1 MKLPSYANSALMV
14 NVSLNLNVRSSNGRV
29 LHICQPGHRRV
40 TVKVVSLLF
49 LALPWA
55 LSASAAPAGV
65 STSQAMPAAMVA
77 ALTKESEMPF
87 DSFHSI
93 AGGVVNWSGGTI
105 TAVVIEDPNSI
116 CAIYRYQEGQ
126 LDRPFDGVPC
136 KFLGPPSLMSDRKTA
151 MPDVVFAV
159 ELFVPNR
166 GGMANHKVA
175 FYYDAEKNA
184 YCESQS
190 LASWYLS
197 GNRALAPDLQDGQC
211 VAGSE

>member
-1 MKLPSYANSALMV
+1 MV
-14 NVSLNLNVRSSNGRV
+14 NVSLNLNVRRSNGRV
-29 LHICQPGHRRV
+29 LHSQPRHRRV
-40 TVKVVSLLF
+40 KVKVVSLLF
-49 LALPWA
+49 LTLTWALP
-55 LSASAAPAGV
+55 ASAEPAGV

-77 ALTKESEMPF
+77 ALTKEHQMPAE
-87 DSFHSI
+87 SFRSI
-93 AGGVVNWSGGTI
+93 TDGVVSWSGGTMA
-105 TAVVIEDPNSI
+105 AVVIEDPNGI

-126 LDRPFDGVPC
+126 LDLPFEGVPC
-136 KFLGPPSLMSDRKTA
+136 RFLGPPSLMSDRKTA

>member
-1 MKLPSYANSALMV
+1 MGS
-14 NVSLNLNVRSSNGRV
+14 VSLNLNVRRSNGRV
-29 LHICQPGHRRV
+29 LHSQPRHRRV
-40 TVKVVSLLF
+40 KVKVVSLLF
-49 LALPWA
+49 LTLTWALP
-55 LSASAAPAGV
+55 ASAEPAGV

-77 ALTKESEMPF
+77 ALTKEHQMPAE
-87 DSFHSI
+87 SFRSI
-93 AGGVVNWSGGTI
+93 TDGVVSWSGGAI
-105 TAVVIEDPNSI
+105 AAVVIEDPNGI

-126 LDRPFDGVPC
+126 LDLPFDGVPC

>member
-1 MKLPSYANSALMV
+1 MA
-14 NVSLNLNVRSSNGRV
+14 
-29 LHICQPGHRRV
+29 
-40 TVKVVSLLF
+40 
-49 LALPWA
+49 
-55 LSASAAPAGV
+55 
-65 STSQAMPAAMVA
+65 
-77 ALTKESEMPF
+77 
-87 DSFHSI
+87 
-93 AGGVVNWSGGTI
+93 
-105 TAVVIEDPNSI
+105 AVVIEDPNGI
-116 CAIYRYQEGQ
+116 CAIYRYQVGQ
-126 LDRPFDGVPC
+126 LDLPFDGVPC

>member
-1 MKLPSYANSALMV
+1 M
-14 NVSLNLNVRSSNGRV
+14 
-29 LHICQPGHRRV
+29 
-40 TVKVVSLLF
+40 KVVSLLF
-49 LALPWA
+49 LTLTWALP
-55 LSASAAPAGV
+55 ASAEPAGV

-77 ALTKESEMPF
+77 ALTKENQMPAE
-87 DSFHSI
+87 SFRSI
-93 AGGVVNWSGGTI
+93 TDGVVSWSGGTMA
-105 TAVVIEDPNSI
+105 AVVIEDPNGI

-126 LDRPFDGVPC
+126 LDLPFDGVPC
-136 KFLGPPSLMSDRKTA
+136 KFLGPPSLMSDRKTDI
-151 MPDVVFAV
+151 PDVVFAV

>member
-1 MKLPSYANSALMV
+1 M
-14 NVSLNLNVRSSNGRV
+14 
-29 LHICQPGHRRV
+29 
-40 TVKVVSLLF
+40 KVVSLLF
-49 LALPWA
+49 LTLTWALP
-55 LSASAAPAGV
+55 ASAEPAGV

-77 ALTKESEMPF
+77 ALTKEHQMPAE
-87 DSFHSI
+87 SFRSI
-93 AGGVVNWSGGTI
+93 TDGVVSWSGGTI
-105 TAVVIEDPNSI
+105 AAVVIEDPNGI

-126 LDRPFDGVPC
+126 VDLPFDGVPC

-197 GNRALAPDLQDGQC
+197 GNRALAPDLQEGQC

>member
-1 MKLPSYANSALMV
+1 MGS
-14 NVSLNLNVRSSNGRV
+14 VSLNLNVRRSNGRV
-29 LHICQPGHRRV
+29 LHSQPRHRRV
-40 TVKVVSLLF
+40 KVKVVSLLF
-49 LALPWA
+49 LTLTWALP
-55 LSASAAPAGV
+55 ASAEPAGV

-77 ALTKESEMPF
+77 ALTKEHQMPAE
-87 DSFHSI
+87 SFRSI
-93 AGGVVNWSGGTI
+93 TDGVVSWSGGTMA
-105 TAVVIEDPNSI
+105 AVVIEDPNGI

-126 LDRPFDGVPC
+126 LDLPFDGVPC

-211 VAGSE
+211 VAGS